1 MLFKRSDTSK
11 NSTTTSPS
19 AGSTGSTGCA
29 SASAGCTSAS
39 AGCTSASTSGASSAS
54 SKHCHQKAKGKKQ
67 QSKTSKDKS
76 CNSRARAKDRLSALI
91 KNELPEEL
99 GSASVAERLKA
110 VLKDSPRARAEQEAE
125 LMEPSIQSDGAGA
138 GADAEACAEAC
149 AGSSDSNEPRFYAP
163 VVVYTV
169 EELAQAQKDKAER
182 IVVKGELAE
191 KLKVALKGLRSIGAG
206 SLNTL
211 ALCLSG
217 AALLAP
223 FTGGVSL
230 GAAGTAMGTLG
241 AALTATAIAA
251 ISAIGLALVI
261 AVFKGY
267 DEVKLGGGGVELVI
281 KKHKDKKQAKRFCLL
296 ACSEN

>member
-1 MLFKRSDTSK
+1 MSLEGRIMLFKRSDTSK

-29 SASAGCTSAS
+29 SASAS

-91 KNELPEEL
+91 KNELQDERGPE
-99 GSASVAERLKA
+99 SVAERLKA

-125 LMEPSIQSDGAGA
+125 LMESSVQSDGAEAGA
-138 GADAEACAEAC
+138 GADAEACADAC
-149 AGSSDSNEPRFYAP
+149 AGASDSDEPKFYAP

-281 KKHKDKKQAKRFCLL
+281 KKHKDKK
-296 ACSEN
+296 

>member
-1 MLFKRSDTSK
+1 M
-11 NSTTTSPS
+11 
-19 AGSTGSTGCA
+19 
-29 SASAGCTSAS
+29 
-39 AGCTSASTSGASSAS
+39 
-54 SKHCHQKAKGKKQ
+54 
-67 QSKTSKDKS
+67 
-76 CNSRARAKDRLSALI
+76 AKDRLSALI
-91 KNELPEEL
+91 KNELQDEQRPE
-99 GSASVAERLKA
+99 SVAERLKS
-110 VLKDSPRARAEQEAE
+110 VLKDSPRARAEQEAK
-125 LMEPSIQSDGAGA
+125 LMESSVQSDGAEAKSEAKA
-138 GADAEACAEAC
+138 GA
-149 AGSSDSNEPRFYAP
+149 SDSDEPKFYAP
-163 VVVYTV
+163 IVVYTV
-169 EELAQAQKDKAER
+169 EELAQAQKDRAER

-281 KKHKDKKQAKRFCLL
+281 KKHKDKK
-296 ACSEN
+296 

>member
-1 MLFKRSDTSK
+1 MALSLEGRIMLFKRSDTSK
-11 NSTTTSPS
+11 NSTTTSTS
-19 AGSTGSTGCA
+19 ADSAGSTGCA
-29 SASAGCTSAS
+29 SASSGCAS
-39 AGCTSASTSGASSAS
+39 VSTSDASCASSE
-54 SKHCHQKAKGKKQ
+54 HCHQKAKGKKQ

-76 CNSRARAKDRLSALI
+76 CNSSALAKDRLSALI
-91 KNELPEEL
+91 KNELQDEQGPE
-99 GSASVAERLKA
+99 SVAERLKA
-110 VLKDSPRARAEQEAE
+110 VLKDSPRARAEQEAK
-125 LMEPSIQSDGAGA
+125 LMEPSVQSDGAGA
-138 GADAEACAEAC
+138 DTEAC
-149 AGSSDSNEPRFYAP
+149 AGASDSDEPKFYAP

-169 EELAQAQKDKAER
+169 EELAQAQKDRAER

-281 KKHKDKKQAKRFCLL
+281 KKHKDKKQAKRQNLL
-296 ACSEN
+296 ACCEN

>member
-11 NSTTTSPS
+11 NSTDTSNSTSPS
-19 AGSTGSTGCA
+19 AGSTG
-29 SASAGCTSAS
+29 
-39 AGCTSASTSGASSAS
+39 CTSASTSDASSS
-54 SKHCHQKAKGKKQ
+54 SSEHCHQKAKGKKQ

-76 CNSRARAKDRLSALI
+76 CNSSALAKDRLSALI
-91 KNELPEEL
+91 KNDLQDEREPE
-99 GSASVAERLKA
+99 SVAERLKA
-110 VLKDSPRARAEQEAE
+110 VLKDSPRARAEQEAK
-125 LMEPSIQSDGAGA
+125 LMEPSVQSEGAEAGA
-138 GADAEACAEAC
+138 
-149 AGSSDSNEPRFYAP
+149 SDSDEPKFYAP

-169 EELAQAQKDKAER
+169 EELAQAQKDRAER

-281 KKHKDKKQAKRFCLL
+281 KKHKDKK
-296 ACSEN
+296 

>member
-11 NSTTTSPS
+11 NSTTSSTSAS
-19 AGSTGSTGCA
+19 STGCA
-29 SASAGCTSAS
+29 SASASAS
-39 AGCTSASTSGASSAS
+39 AGCASVSTSGASRES
-54 SKHCHQKAKGKKQ
+54 SEHCHQKVKGKKQ
-67 QSKTSKDKS
+67 QSKTTKDKS
-76 CNSRARAKDRLSALI
+76 CNSSAMAKDRLSALI
-91 KNELPEEL
+91 KNDLQDEQGPE
-99 GSASVAERLKA
+99 GVAERLKA

-125 LMEPSIQSDGAGA
+125 LIDSSGHSNGAIAGA
-138 GADAEACAEAC
+138 GTGAC
-149 AGSSDSNEPRFYAP
+149 AGAEASDSDEPKFYAP

-169 EELAQAQKDKAER
+169 EELAQAQKDRAER

-281 KKHKDKKQAKRFCLL
+281 KKHKDKKQAKRKNLL
-296 ACSEN
+296 AFSET

>member
-29 SASAGCTSAS
+29 SASSGCAS
-39 AGCTSASTSGASSAS
+39 VSTSDASCASSE
-54 SKHCHQKAKGKKQ
+54 HCHQKAKGKKQ

-76 CNSRARAKDRLSALI
+76 CNSSALAKDRLSALI
-91 KNELPEEL
+91 KNDLQDEREPE
-99 GSASVAERLKA
+99 SVAERLKA
-110 VLKDSPRARAEQEAE
+110 VLKDSPRARAEQEAK
-125 LMEPSIQSDGAGA
+125 LMEPSVQSDGAGA
-138 GADAEACAEAC
+138 DTEAC
-149 AGSSDSNEPRFYAP
+149 AGASDSDEPKFYAP

-169 EELAQAQKDKAER
+169 EELAQAQKDRAER

-281 KKHKDKKQAKRFCLL
+281 KKHKDKK
-296 ACSEN
+296 

>member
-1 MLFKRSDTSK
+1 MSLEGRIMLFKRSDTSK
-11 NSTTTSPS
+11 NSTDTSNSTSPS
-19 AGSTGSTGCA
+19 AGST
-29 SASAGCTSAS
+29 
-39 AGCTSASTSGASSAS
+39 SASTSDASSAS
-54 SKHCHQKAKGKKQ
+54 SEHCHQKAKGKKQ

-76 CNSRARAKDRLSALI
+76 CNSSALAKDRLSALI
-91 KNELPEEL
+91 KNDLQDEREPE
-99 GSASVAERLKA
+99 SVAERLKA

-125 LMEPSIQSDGAGA
+125 LMESSVQSDGAGA
-138 GADAEACAEAC
+138 EAKDGSKAGA
-149 AGSSDSNEPRFYAP
+149 SDSDEPKFYAP

-169 EELAQAQKDKAER
+169 EELAQAQKDRAER

-281 KKHKDKKQAKRFCLL
+281 KKHKDKK
-296 ACSEN
+296 

>member
-1 MLFKRSDTSK
+1 MSLEGRIMLFKRSDTSK

-19 AGSTGSTGCA
+19 AGSAGRTGCASDSASSGCA
-29 SASAGCTSAS
+29 SASTSD
-39 AGCTSASTSGASSAS
+39 ASSAS
-54 SKHCHQKAKGKKQ
+54 SEHCHQKAKGKKQ

-76 CNSRARAKDRLSALI
+76 CNSSALAKDRLSALI
-91 KNELPEEL
+91 KNDLQDEREPE
-99 GSASVAERLKA
+99 SVAERLKA
-110 VLKDSPRARAEQEAE
+110 VLKDSPRARAEQEAK
-125 LMEPSIQSDGAGA
+125 LMEPSVQSDGAGA
-138 GADAEACAEAC
+138 DTEAC
-149 AGSSDSNEPRFYAP
+149 AGASDSDEPKFYAP

-169 EELAQAQKDKAER
+169 EELAQAQKDRAER

-281 KKHKDKKQAKRFCLL
+281 KKHKDKK
-296 ACSEN
+296 

>member
-1 MLFKRSDTSK
+1 MALSLEGRIMLFKRSDTSK
-11 NSTTTSPS
+11 NSTTTSTS

-29 SASAGCTSAS
+29 SASSGCAS
-39 AGCTSASTSGASSAS
+39 VSTSDASSAS
-54 SKHCHQKAKGKKQ
+54 SEHCHQKAKGKKQ

-76 CNSRARAKDRLSALI
+76 CNSSALAKDRLSALI
-91 KNELPEEL
+91 KNELQDEQGPE
-99 GSASVAERLKA
+99 SVAERLKA
-110 VLKDSPRARAEQEAE
+110 VLKDSPRARAEQEAK
-125 LMEPSIQSDGAGA
+125 LMEPSVQSDGA
-138 GADAEACAEAC
+138 DTEACAEAC
-149 AGSSDSNEPRFYAP
+149 AGASDSDEPKFYAP

-169 EELAQAQKDKAER
+169 EELAQAQKDRAER

-281 KKHKDKKQAKRFCLL
+281 KKHKDKK
-296 ACSEN
+296 

>member
-11 NSTTTSPS
+11 NSTDTSNSTSPS
-19 AGSTGSTGCA
+19 AGSTGCA
-29 SASAGCTSAS
+29 SASTSD
-39 AGCTSASTSGASSAS
+39 ASSAS
-54 SKHCHQKAKGKKQ
+54 SEHCHQKFKGKKH

-76 CNSRARAKDRLSALI
+76 CNSSALAKDRLSALI
-91 KNELPEEL
+91 KNELQDEQRPE
-99 GSASVAERLKA
+99 SVAERLKA
-110 VLKDSPRARAEQEAE
+110 VLKDSPRARAEQEAK
-125 LMEPSIQSDGAGA
+125 LMESSVQSDGAEAEAKA
-138 GADAEACAEAC
+138 GA
-149 AGSSDSNEPRFYAP
+149 SDSDEPKFYAP
-163 VVVYTV
+163 IVVYTV
-169 EELAQAQKDKAER
+169 EELAQAQKDRAER

-281 KKHKDKKQAKRFCLL
+281 KKHKDKKQAKRQNLL

>member
-11 NSTTTSPS
+11 NSTTTSTSAGS
-19 AGSTGSTGCA
+19 AGSTCCA
-29 SASAGCTSAS
+29 SASASAS
-39 AGCTSASTSGASSAS
+39 SGCASASTSGASSAI
-54 SKHCHQKAKGKKQ
+54 SKRCHQKAKGKKQ

-76 CNSRARAKDRLSALI
+76 CNSSAMAKDRLSALI
-91 KNELPEEL
+91 KNELQDERVPE
-99 GSASVAERLKA
+99 SVAERLKA
-110 VLKDSPRARAEQEAE
+110 VLKDSHRARAEQEAK
-125 LMEPSIQSDGAGA
+125 LMESSVQSDGAGA
-138 GADAEACAEAC
+138 EAGAEAK
-149 AGSSDSNEPRFYAP
+149 AGASDSDEPKFYAP
-163 VVVYTV
+163 IVVYTV
-169 EELAQAQKDKAER
+169 EELAQAQKDRAER

-281 KKHKDKKQAKRFCLL
+281 KKHKDKK
-296 ACSEN
+296 

>member
-11 NSTTTSPS
+11 NSTDTSNSTSPS

-29 SASAGCTSAS
+29 SDSAS
-39 AGCTSASTSGASSAS
+39 ASSGCASASTSGASSAS
-54 SKHCHQKAKGKKQ
+54 CEHCHQKAKGKKQ

-76 CNSRARAKDRLSALI
+76 CNSSAMAKDRLSALI
-91 KNELPEEL
+91 KNELQDERGPE
-99 GSASVAERLKA
+99 SVAERLKA
-110 VLKDSPRARAEQEAE
+110 VLKDSPRARAEQEAK
-125 LMEPSIQSDGAGA
+125 LMESSVQSDGAEAKA
-138 GADAEACAEAC
+138 GA
-149 AGSSDSNEPRFYAP
+149 SDSDEPKFYAP
-163 VVVYTV
+163 IVVYTV
-169 EELAQAQKDKAER
+169 EELAQAQKDRAER

-281 KKHKDKKQAKRFCLL
+281 KKHKDKKQAKRQNLL

>member
-29 SASAGCTSAS
+29 SASAS

-76 CNSRARAKDRLSALI
+76 CNSRAMAKDRLSALI
-91 KNELPEEL
+91 KNELQDERGPE
-99 GSASVAERLKA
+99 SVAERLKA

-125 LMEPSIQSDGAGA
+125 LMESSVQSEGAEAGA

-149 AGSSDSNEPRFYAP
+149 ADACADACAGASDSDEPKFYAP

-169 EELAQAQKDKAER
+169 EELAQAQKDRAER

-281 KKHKDKKQAKRFCLL
+281 KKHKDKK
-296 ACSEN
+296 

>member
-11 NSTTTSPS
+11 NSTDTSNSTSHS
-19 AGSTGSTGCA
+19 AGSTGCA
-29 SASAGCTSAS
+29 SASSGCAS
-39 AGCTSASTSGASSAS
+39 VSTSDASSAS
-54 SKHCHQKAKGKKQ
+54 SEHCHQKAKGKKH

-76 CNSRARAKDRLSALI
+76 CNSSAMAKDRLSALI
-91 KNELPEEL
+91 KNDLQDEQGPE
-99 GSASVAERLKA
+99 SVAERLKA
-110 VLKDSPRARAEQEAE
+110 VLKDSPRARAEQEAK
-125 LMEPSIQSDGAGA
+125 LMESSVQSDGA
-138 GADAEACAEAC
+138 DTEACAEAC
-149 AGSSDSNEPRFYAP
+149 AGDSDSDEPKFYAP

-169 EELAQAQKDKAER
+169 EELAQAQKDRAER

-281 KKHKDKKQAKRFCLL
+281 KKHKDKK
-296 ACSEN
+296 

>member
-1 MLFKRSDTSK
+1 MSLEGRIMLFKRSDTSK

-29 SASAGCTSAS
+29 SASAS
-39 AGCTSASTSGASSAS
+39 AGCTSASVSTSDASSAS

-138 GADAEACAEAC
+138 DAEACAEAC
-149 AGSSDSNEPRFYAP
+149 AGASDSDEPKFYAP

-281 KKHKDKKQAKRFCLL
+281 KKHKDKK
-296 ACSEN
+296 

>member
-29 SASAGCTSAS
+29 SASAS
-39 AGCTSASTSGASSAS
+39 AGCTSASTSDASSAS

-99 GSASVAERLKA
+99 GAASVAERLKA

-138 GADAEACAEAC
+138 GADAEACAGA
-149 AGSSDSNEPRFYAP
+149 SDSDEPKFYAP

>member
-1 MLFKRSDTSK
+1 MSLEGRIMLFKRSDTSK

-19 AGSTGSTGCA
+19 AGSAGRTGCA
-29 SASAGCTSAS
+29 SDSAS
-39 AGCTSASTSGASSAS
+39 SGCTSASTSSSDASSAS
-54 SKHCHQKAKGKKQ
+54 SEHCHQKAKGKKQ

-76 CNSRARAKDRLSALI
+76 CNSSALAKDRLSALI
-91 KNELPEEL
+91 KNDLQDEREPE
-99 GSASVAERLKA
+99 SVAERLKA

-125 LMEPSIQSDGAGA
+125 LMEPSVQSDGAGA
-138 GADAEACAEAC
+138 DTEAC
-149 AGSSDSNEPRFYAP
+149 AGACAGASDSDEPKFYAP

-169 EELAQAQKDKAER
+169 EELAQAQKDRAER

-281 KKHKDKKQAKRFCLL
+281 KKHKDKK
-296 ACSEN
+296 

>member
-1 MLFKRSDTSK
+1 MSLEGRIMLFKRSDTSK
-11 NSTTTSPS
+11 NSTDTSNSTSPS
-19 AGSTGSTGCA
+19 AGSTGST
-29 SASAGCTSAS
+29 
-39 AGCTSASTSGASSAS
+39 SASTSDASSAS
-54 SKHCHQKAKGKKQ
+54 SEHCHQKAKGKKQ

-76 CNSRARAKDRLSALI
+76 CNSSALAKDRLSALI
-91 KNELPEEL
+91 KNDLQDEREPE
-99 GSASVAERLKA
+99 SVAERLKA

-125 LMEPSIQSDGAGA
+125 LMESSVQSDGAGA
-138 GADAEACAEAC
+138 DTEAC
-149 AGSSDSNEPRFYAP
+149 AGASDSDEPKFYAP

-169 EELAQAQKDKAER
+169 EELAQAQKDRAER

-267 DEVKLGGGGVELVI
+267 DEVKLSGGGVELVI
-281 KKHKDKKQAKRFCLL
+281 KKHKDKK
-296 ACSEN
+296 

>member
-1 MLFKRSDTSK
+1 MSLEGRIMLFKRSDTSK
-11 NSTTTSPS
+11 NITTTSPS
-19 AGSTGSTGCA
+19 AGRTGCA
-29 SASAGCTSAS
+29 SV
-39 AGCTSASTSGASSAS
+39 STSDASSAS
-54 SKHCHQKAKGKKQ
+54 SEHCHQKAKGKKH

-76 CNSRARAKDRLSALI
+76 CNSSALAKDRLSALI
-91 KNELPEEL
+91 KNDLQDEREPE
-99 GSASVAERLKA
+99 SVAERLKA
-110 VLKDSPRARAEQEAE
+110 VLKDSPRARAEQEAK
-125 LMEPSIQSDGAGA
+125 LMEPSVQSDGAGA
-138 GADAEACAEAC
+138 DTEAC
-149 AGSSDSNEPRFYAP
+149 AGASDSDEPKFYAP

-169 EELAQAQKDKAER
+169 EELAQAQKDRAER

-281 KKHKDKKQAKRFCLL
+281 KKHKDKK
-296 ACSEN
+296 

>member
-19 AGSTGSTGCA
+19 AGSAGRTGCA
-29 SASAGCTSAS
+29 SDSAS
-39 AGCTSASTSGASSAS
+39 SGCASVSTSDASSAS
-54 SKHCHQKAKGKKQ
+54 SEHCHQKAKGKKH

-76 CNSRARAKDRLSALI
+76 CNSSALAKDRLSALI
-91 KNELPEEL
+91 KNDLQDEREPE
-99 GSASVAERLKA
+99 SVAERLKA
-110 VLKDSPRARAEQEAE
+110 VLKDSPRARAEQEAK
-125 LMEPSIQSDGAGA
+125 LMEPSVQSDGAGA
-138 GADAEACAEAC
+138 DTEAC
-149 AGSSDSNEPRFYAP
+149 AGASDSDEPKFYAP
-163 VVVYTV
+163 IVVYTV
-169 EELAQAQKDKAER
+169 EELAQAQKDRAER

-281 KKHKDKKQAKRFCLL
+281 KKHKDKKQAKRQNLL
-296 ACSEN
+296 ACCEN

>member
-11 NSTTTSPS
+11 NSTTTSTS
-19 AGSTGSTGCA
+19 AGSTGCA
-29 SASAGCTSAS
+29 SASSGCAS
-39 AGCTSASTSGASSAS
+39 VSTSDASSAS
-54 SKHCHQKAKGKKQ
+54 SEHCHQKAKGKKQ

-76 CNSRARAKDRLSALI
+76 CNSSALAKDRLSALI
-91 KNELPEEL
+91 KNDLQDEREPE
-99 GSASVAERLKA
+99 SVAERLKA
-110 VLKDSPRARAEQEAE
+110 VLKDSPRARAEQEAK
-125 LMEPSIQSDGAGA
+125 LMEPSVQSDGAGA
-138 GADAEACAEAC
+138 DTEAC
-149 AGSSDSNEPRFYAP
+149 AGASDSDEPKFYAP

-169 EELAQAQKDKAER
+169 EELAQAQKDRAER

-281 KKHKDKKQAKRFCLL
+281 KKHKDKKQAKRQNLL
-296 ACSEN
+296 ACCEN

>member
-11 NSTTTSPS
+11 NSTTTSTS
-19 AGSTGSTGCA
+19 AGSTSSTGSASA
-29 SASAGCTSAS
+29 SASAGCAS
-39 AGCTSASTSGASSAS
+39 VSTSGASSAS
-54 SKHCHQKAKGKKQ
+54 SEHCYQKANGKKQ
-67 QSKTSKDKS
+67 QSKISKDKS
-76 CNSRARAKDRLSALI
+76 CNSSAMAKDRLSALI
-91 KNELPEEL
+91 KNELQDEQEPE
-99 GSASVAERLKA
+99 SVAERLKA

-125 LMEPSIQSDGAGA
+125 LMDSSVQSDGAEAGAGA
-138 GADAEACAEAC
+138 GAGAEV
-149 AGSSDSNEPRFYAP
+149 SDEPKFYAP

-169 EELAQAQKDKAER
+169 EELAQAQKDRAER

-281 KKHKDKKQAKRFCLL
+281 KKHKDKKQAKR
-296 ACSEN
+296 

>member
-11 NSTTTSPS
+11 NSTTTSTS
-19 AGSTGSTGCA
+19 AGSTGCA
-29 SASAGCTSAS
+29 SAST
-39 AGCTSASTSGASSAS
+39 STSDASCASSE
-54 SKHCHQKAKGKKQ
+54 HCHQKAKGKKQ

-76 CNSRARAKDRLSALI
+76 CNSSALAKDRLSALI
-91 KNELPEEL
+91 KNDLQDEREPE
-99 GSASVAERLKA
+99 SVAERLKA
-110 VLKDSPRARAEQEAE
+110 VLKDSPRARAEQEAK
-125 LMEPSIQSDGAGA
+125 LMEPSVQSDGAGA
-138 GADAEACAEAC
+138 DTEAC
-149 AGSSDSNEPRFYAP
+149 AGASDSDEPKFYAP

-169 EELAQAQKDKAER
+169 EELAQAQKDRAER

-281 KKHKDKKQAKRFCLL
+281 KKHKDKKQAKRQNLL
-296 ACSEN
+296 ACCEN

>member
-1 MLFKRSDTSK
+1 MALSLEGRIMLFKRSDTSK
-11 NSTTTSPS
+11 NSTTTSTS

-29 SASAGCTSAS
+29 SASSGCAS
-39 AGCTSASTSGASSAS
+39 VSTSDASSAS
-54 SKHCHQKAKGKKQ
+54 SEHCHQKAKGKKQ

-76 CNSRARAKDRLSALI
+76 CNSSALAKDRLSALI
-91 KNELPEEL
+91 KNELQDEQGAE
-99 GSASVAERLKA
+99 SVAERLKA
-110 VLKDSPRARAEQEAE
+110 VLKDSPRARAEQEAK
-125 LMEPSIQSDGAGA
+125 LMEPSVQSDGAGA
-138 GADAEACAEAC
+138 DTEAC
-149 AGSSDSNEPRFYAP
+149 AGDSDSDEPKFYAP

-169 EELAQAQKDKAER
+169 EELAQAQKDRAER

-281 KKHKDKKQAKRFCLL
+281 KKHKDKKQAKRQNLL
-296 ACSEN
+296 ACCEN

>member
-11 NSTTTSPS
+11 NSTTTSTS
-19 AGSTGSTGCA
+19 AGSTGCA
-29 SASAGCTSAS
+29 SAST
-39 AGCTSASTSGASSAS
+39 STSDASCASSE
-54 SKHCHQKAKGKKQ
+54 HCHQKAKGKKQ

-76 CNSRARAKDRLSALI
+76 CNSSALAKDRLSALI
-91 KNELPEEL
+91 KNDLQDEREPE
-99 GSASVAERLKA
+99 SVAERLKA
-110 VLKDSPRARAEQEAE
+110 VLKDSPRARAEQEAK
-125 LMEPSIQSDGAGA
+125 LMEPSVQSDGA
-138 GADAEACAEAC
+138 DTEACAEAC
-149 AGSSDSNEPRFYAP
+149 AGASDSDEPKFYAP

-169 EELAQAQKDKAER
+169 EELAQAQKDRAER

-281 KKHKDKKQAKRFCLL
+281 KKHKDKKQAKRQNLL
-296 ACSEN
+296 ACCEN

>member
-1 MLFKRSDTSK
+1 MALSLEGRIMLFKRSDTSK
-11 NSTTTSPS
+11 NSTTTTSPS
-19 AGSTGSTGCA
+19 AGSAGRTGCA
-29 SASAGCTSAS
+29 SASTSD
-39 AGCTSASTSGASSAS
+39 ASSAS
-54 SKHCHQKAKGKKQ
+54 SEHCHQKAKGKKQ

-76 CNSRARAKDRLSALI
+76 CNSSALAKDRLSALI
-91 KNELPEEL
+91 KNDLQDEREPE
-99 GSASVAERLKA
+99 SVAERLKA
-110 VLKDSPRARAEQEAE
+110 VLKDSPRARAEQEAK
-125 LMEPSIQSDGAGA
+125 LMEPSVQSDGAGA
-138 GADAEACAEAC
+138 DTEAC
-149 AGSSDSNEPRFYAP
+149 AGASDSDEPKFYAP

-169 EELAQAQKDKAER
+169 EELAQAQKDRAER

-281 KKHKDKKQAKRFCLL
+281 KKHKDKKQAKRQNLL
-296 ACSEN
+296 ACCEN

>member
-29 SASAGCTSAS
+29 SASAS

-54 SKHCHQKAKGKKQ
+54 SKHCHQKVKGKKQ

>member
-1 MLFKRSDTSK
+1 M
-11 NSTTTSPS
+11 
-19 AGSTGSTGCA
+19 
-29 SASAGCTSAS
+29 
-39 AGCTSASTSGASSAS
+39 
-54 SKHCHQKAKGKKQ
+54 
-67 QSKTSKDKS
+67 
-76 CNSRARAKDRLSALI
+76 AKDRLSALI
-91 KNELPEEL
+91 KNELQDEHGPE
-99 GSASVAERLKA
+99 GVAERLKA

-125 LMEPSIQSDGAGA
+125 LLDSSVQSDGAEAETGAEAGA
-138 GADAEACAEAC
+138 GARAGAMAEA
-149 AGSSDSNEPRFYAP
+149 SDSDEPKFYAP

-169 EELAQAQKDKAER
+169 EELAQAQKDRAER

-281 KKHKDKKQAKRFCLL
+281 KKHKDKK
-296 ACSEN
+296 

>member
-1 MLFKRSDTSK
+1 MALSLEGRIMLFKRSDTSK
-11 NSTTTSPS
+11 NSTTTSTS

-29 SASAGCTSAS
+29 SASSGCAS
-39 AGCTSASTSGASSAS
+39 VSTSDASSAS
-54 SKHCHQKAKGKKQ
+54 SEHCHQKAKGKKQ

-76 CNSRARAKDRLSALI
+76 CNSSALAKDRLSALI
-91 KNELPEEL
+91 KNDLQDEREPE
-99 GSASVAERLKA
+99 SVAERLKA
-110 VLKDSPRARAEQEAE
+110 VLKDSPRARAEQEAK
-125 LMEPSIQSDGAGA
+125 LMEPSVQSDGA
-138 GADAEACAEAC
+138 DTEACAEAC
-149 AGSSDSNEPRFYAP
+149 AGASDSDEPKFYAP

-169 EELAQAQKDKAER
+169 EELAQAQKDRAER

-281 KKHKDKKQAKRFCLL
+281 KKHKDKK
-296 ACSEN
+296 

>member
-29 SASAGCTSAS
+29 SASAS

-76 CNSRARAKDRLSALI
+76 CNSRAMAKDRLSALI
-91 KNELPEEL
+91 KNELPEER
-99 GSASVAERLKA
+99 GAASVAERLKA

-125 LMEPSIQSDGAGA
+125 LMESSIQSDGAGA

-149 AGSSDSNEPRFYAP
+149 AGSSDSDEPKFYAP

-281 KKHKDKKQAKRFCLL
+281 KKHKDKK
-296 ACSEN
+296 

>member
-29 SASAGCTSAS
+29 SASAS

-67 QSKTSKDKS
+67 QSKTIKDKS
-76 CNSRARAKDRLSALI
+76 CNSRAMAKDRLSALI
-91 KNELPEEL
+91 KNELPEEREPE
-99 GSASVAERLKA
+99 SVAERLKA

-125 LMEPSIQSDGAGA
+125 LMESSVQSEGAGAVAGA
-138 GADAEACAEAC
+138 GADADADACAEAC
-149 AGSSDSNEPRFYAP
+149 AGSSDSDEPKFYAP

-169 EELAQAQKDKAER
+169 EELAQAQKDRAER

-281 KKHKDKKQAKRFCLL
+281 KKHKDKK
-296 ACSEN
+296 

>member
-11 NSTTTSPS
+11 NSTTTSTS
-19 AGSTGSTGCA
+19 AGSASASASSGCA
-29 SASAGCTSAS
+29 SASSGCAS
-39 AGCTSASTSGASSAS
+39 VSTSDASSAS
-54 SKHCHQKAKGKKQ
+54 SEHCHQKAKGKKQ

-76 CNSRARAKDRLSALI
+76 CNSSAMAKDRLSALI
-91 KNELPEEL
+91 KNELQDERGPE
-99 GSASVAERLKA
+99 SVAERLKA
-110 VLKDSPRARAEQEAE
+110 VLKDSPRARAEQEAK
-125 LMEPSIQSDGAGA
+125 LMEPSVQSDGAGA
-138 GADAEACAEAC
+138 GAEAK
-149 AGSSDSNEPRFYAP
+149 AGASDSDEPKFYAP
-163 VVVYTV
+163 IVVYTV
-169 EELAQAQKDKAER
+169 EELAQAQKDRAER

-281 KKHKDKKQAKRFCLL
+281 KKHKDKK
-296 ACSEN
+296 

>member
-1 MLFKRSDTSK
+1 MLFKRSDTRK
-11 NSTTTSPS
+11 NSTTSTS
-19 AGSTGSTGCA
+19 AGSTGCA
-29 SASAGCTSAS
+29 SASAGCA
-39 AGCTSASTSGASSAS
+39 SASTSGASSE
-54 SKHCHQKAKGKKQ
+54 HCHQKAKGKKQ

-76 CNSRARAKDRLSALI
+76 CNSSAMAKDRLSALI
-91 KNELPEEL
+91 KNELQDEQGPEN
-99 GSASVAERLKA
+99 VAERLKA

-125 LMEPSIQSDGAGA
+125 LMESSVQSDGAVA
-138 GADAEACAEAC
+138 GDGDGAEA
-149 AGSSDSNEPRFYAP
+149 SDSDEPKFYAP
-163 VVVYTV
+163 IVVYTV
-169 EELAQAQKDKAER
+169 EELAQAQKDRAER

-281 KKHKDKKQAKRFCLL
+281 KKHKDKKQAKRQNLL
-296 ACSEN
+296 ACSEIKL

>member
-19 AGSTGSTGCA
+19 AGRTGCA
-29 SASAGCTSAS
+29 SDSAS
-39 AGCTSASTSGASSAS
+39 SGCTSASTSDASSAS
-54 SKHCHQKAKGKKQ
+54 SEHCHQKAKGKKQ

-76 CNSRARAKDRLSALI
+76 CNSSALAKDRLSALI
-91 KNELPEEL
+91 KNDLQDEREPE
-99 GSASVAERLKA
+99 SVAERLKA
-110 VLKDSPRARAEQEAE
+110 VLKDSPRARAEQEAK
-125 LMEPSIQSDGAGA
+125 LMEPSVQSDGAGA
-138 GADAEACAEAC
+138 DTEAC
-149 AGSSDSNEPRFYAP
+149 AGASDSDEPKFYAP

-169 EELAQAQKDKAER
+169 EELAQAQKDRAER
-182 IVVKGELAE
+182 IVVKGDLAE

-281 KKHKDKKQAKRFCLL
+281 KKHKDKK
-296 ACSEN
+296 

>member
-281 KKHKDKKQAKRFCLL
+281 KKHKDKK
-296 ACSEN
+296 

>member
-11 NSTTTSPS
+11 NSTTTSTS
-19 AGSTGSTGCA
+19 AGSAGSTGCA
-29 SASAGCTSAS
+29 SASANAGCAS
-39 AGCTSASTSGASSAS
+39 ASGASSAIS
-54 SKHCHQKAKGKKQ
+54 EHCHQKAKGKKQ

-76 CNSRARAKDRLSALI
+76 CNSSAMAKDRLSALI
-91 KNELPEEL
+91 KNELQDERGPE
-99 GSASVAERLKA
+99 SVAERLKA
-110 VLKDSPRARAEQEAE
+110 VLKDSPRARAEQEAK
-125 LMEPSIQSDGAGA
+125 LMESSVQSDGAEAKA
-138 GADAEACAEAC
+138 GA
-149 AGSSDSNEPRFYAP
+149 SDNSDEPKFYAP
-163 VVVYTV
+163 IVVYTV
-169 EELAQAQKDKAER
+169 EELAQAQKDRAER

-281 KKHKDKKQAKRFCLL
+281 KKHKDKK
-296 ACSEN
+296 

>member
-1 MLFKRSDTSK
+1 MALSLEGRIMLFKRSDTSK
-11 NSTTTSPS
+11 NSTTTSTS
-19 AGSTGSTGCA
+19 ADSAGSTGCA
-29 SASAGCTSAS
+29 SASSGCA
-39 AGCTSASTSGASSAS
+39 SASTSGASSAS
-54 SKHCHQKAKGKKQ
+54 SEHCHQKAKGKKQ

-76 CNSRARAKDRLSALI
+76 CNSSALAKDRLSALI
-91 KNELPEEL
+91 KNDLQDERGPE
-99 GSASVAERLKA
+99 SVAERLKA
-110 VLKDSPRARAEQEAE
+110 VLKDSPRARAEQEAK
-125 LMEPSIQSDGAGA
+125 LMEPSVQSDGA
-138 GADAEACAEAC
+138 DTEACAEAC
-149 AGSSDSNEPRFYAP
+149 AEASDSDEPKFYAP

-169 EELAQAQKDKAER
+169 EELAQAQKDRAER

-251 ISAIGLALVI
+251 ISAMGLALVI

-281 KKHKDKKQAKRFCLL
+281 KKHKDKKQAKRQNLL
-296 ACSEN
+296 ACCEN

>member
-1 MLFKRSDTSK
+1 MSLEGRIMLFKRSDTSK

-19 AGSTGSTGCA
+19 AGSAGSTGST
-29 SASAGCTSAS
+29 
-39 AGCTSASTSGASSAS
+39 GCTSASTSGASSAS
-54 SKHCHQKAKGKKQ
+54 SKHCHQKAKGKKH

-91 KNELPEEL
+91 KNELQDERGPE
-99 GSASVAERLKA
+99 SVAERLKA

-138 GADAEACAEAC
+138 DAEARD
-149 AGSSDSNEPRFYAP
+149 GSSDSDEPKFYAP

-281 KKHKDKKQAKRFCLL
+281 KKHKDKK
-296 ACSEN
+296 